1 MPGKQT
7 VEQLQSHVGGLV
19 RVPIDATLGALQ
31 DIKGGVRLL
40 VSVEQT
46 SHSRWGVVQ
55 LDLLIGG
62 RLRTVQVYLGAL
74 ELIPSVLELIGA
86 SSV

>member
-19 RVPIDATLGALQ
+19 RVPIDASLMSLQ
-31 DIKGGVRLL
+31 DIKGGVGLL
-40 VSVEQT
+40 VSIEQT
-46 SHSRWGVVQ
+46 THPRWGIVQ

-62 RLRTVQVYLGAL
+62 RLRTLQVYPG
-74 ELIPSVLELIGA
+74 VLELIGA

>member
-19 RVPIDATLGALQ
+19 RVPIDATLGSLQ
-31 DIKGGVRLL
+31 DIKGVVGLL

-46 SHSRWGVVQ
+46 SAKRWGIVQ
-55 LDLLIGG
+55 LDLFIGG
-62 RLRTVQVYLGAL
+62 RIRTVQVYLGAL
-74 ELIPSVLELIGA
+74 ELIGA